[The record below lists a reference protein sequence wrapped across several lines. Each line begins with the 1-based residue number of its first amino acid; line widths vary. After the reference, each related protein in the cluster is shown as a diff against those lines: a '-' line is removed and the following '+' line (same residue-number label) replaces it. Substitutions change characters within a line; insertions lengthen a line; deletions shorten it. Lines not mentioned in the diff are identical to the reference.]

1 MSAKEL
7 IYGVVATVVPNCTGV
22 DGGTYT
28 GYIVQKSHFGG
39 TVLGHSIKDVSF
51 VPGDVVRIVQCGEN
65 LTYGGTDVPL
75 HGWGFL
81 PYAND
86 YPTVLQVPE
95 YSIVRDIETN
105 PKHAATASLNW
116 LCRKAGCIDKLYW
129 PARITGISGSLVTV
143 CDQFGDGAY
152 QMPVSSDLSISDFS
166 IGDYVLVYSPSSG
179 EEVIG
184 WWMMEPGGAIITVSL
199 SVIPSIA
206 GRGISGS
213 VSLSLTNNGNRAAN
227 AVTASYTNTAGAFI
241 NDLTGTIWNFGAIA
255 AGETK
260 THTESITFLGNKP
273 TTDGYSVSVVM
284 NDTSSK
290 TIFDGAMSAN
300 FSIGYAALAWDDF
313 MATCSV
319 TNSIGEHLGYIGTMF
334 RDVGGSFITFAVI
347 YDPPTPGYIYEKDLG
362 SLIYTHGDS
371 IVESINGTS
380 FKIVFTASG
389 AYSGYLVFDITVNET
404 ITVNSVELQDYKPTH
419 Y

>member
-7 IYGVVATVVPNCTGV
+7 LYGVVATVVPNCTGV

-39 TVLGHSIKDVSF
+39 TVIGHSIKNVSF
-51 VPGDVVRIVQCGEN
+51 VPGDVVRIIQCGEC

-81 PYAND
+81 PYSSAC
-86 YPTVLQVPE
+86 PSVLQIPE
-95 YSIVRDIETN
+95 YSLVRDIEN
-105 PKHAATASLNW
+105 NQRHAATASLNW
-116 LCRKAGCIDKLYW
+116 LCRKAGCVYKLYW
-129 PARITGISGSLVTV
+129 PARITAISGSLVTV

-152 QMPVSSDLSISDFS
+152 QMPVSSDLSIGDFS
-166 IGDYVLVYSPSSG
+166 VDDYVLVYSPSSG

-199 SVIPSIA
+199 SINPSIA

-213 VSLSLTNNGNRAAN
+213 VSLSLTNNGNRAASG
-227 AVTASYTNTAGAFI
+227 VTASYTNTFGAFI

-260 THTESITFLGNKP
+260 THIESITFLGNKP

-284 NDTSSK
+284 NDTSAK
-290 TIFDGAMSAN
+290 TIFDGAMSAD
-300 FSIGYAALAWDDF
+300 FSIGYAALMWDDF
-313 MATCSV
+313 KATCSI

-334 RDVGGSFITFAVI
+334 RDIGGSWNTFAVI
-347 YDPPTPGYIYEKDLG
+347 YDPPTPGYIYEKYLG
-362 SLIYTHGDS
+362 SLIYTRGDS
-371 IVESINGTS
+371 IIENIDGTS
-380 FKIVFTASG
+380 FKVVFTARG
-389 AYSGYLVFDITVNET
+389 AYLGYLVFDITVNET
-404 ITVNSVELQDYKPTH
+404 ITINSVELQENMPTH